1 MILLIIIFNVLFWA
15 MLACLVKPD
24 LLVKYTGSEPLP
36 RWIFLVLL
44 IVIVGL
50 KQAIFKLPLSQQQQ
64 AQAENCVAG
73 EFGKMDCS
81 SQELAKPYTPPTAP
95 AVQVNT
101 AEAAATY

>member
-15 MLACLVKPD
+15 TLACLVKPD
-24 LLVKYTGSEPLP
+24 LLAKYTGREPLP

-50 KQAIFKLPLSQQQQ
+50 KQAIFKPTLSPQQQ
-64 AQAENCVAG
+64 AQTENCVAG
-73 EFGKMDCS
+73 QFGKMDCS
-81 SQELAKPYTPPTAP
+81 PQGLAKPYIPPTAP

-101 AEAAATY
+101 AEPAATY

>member
-15 MLACLVKPD
+15 TLACLFKPD
-24 LLVKYTGSEPLP
+24 LLAKYIESEPLP

-50 KQAIFKLPLSQQQQ
+50 KQAIFKPPLSQQ
-64 AQAENCVAG
+64 AQTENCVAG
-73 EFGKMDCS
+73 QFGKMDCS
-81 SQELAKPYTPPTAP
+81 SQGLAKPYTPPTAP

-101 AEAAATY
+101 AEPAATY